1 MGAKRG
7 SGSKRETE
15 VRVLISPSVLC
26 QRETGNG
33 ERETV
38 MIDGLIGIKVGMTQ
52 IFDENGTVV
61 PVTVIKAGPCVV
73 VQKKTKETDG
83 YESVQLG
90 LVEFVRPSRVN
101 KPRSGHFKKAGVP
114 PCRILQ
120 EFHYKDGEEAP
131 KVGEQILVNQVFR
144 AADKVDVLGTSKGR
158 GFAGLIKRH
167 HFGGGAAT
175 HGSMFHRAPGSIGAS
190 AFPSRV
196 LPGMRAAGHMGDAS
210 VTTQSLKVVRV
221 QEQDNILLVKG
232 AVPGR
237 NGGYVVVKKA

>member
-1 MGAKRG
+1 M
-7 SGSKRETE
+7 
-15 VRVLISPSVLC
+15 V
-26 QRETGNG
+26 
-33 ERETV
+33 
-38 MIDGLIGIKVGMTQ
+38 DGLIGIKVGMIQ
-52 IFDENGTVV
+52 VFDENGTVV

-101 KPRSGHFKKAGVP
+101 KPKTGHFKKAGVP
-114 PCRILQ
+114 PCRILR
-120 EFHYKDGEEAP
+120 EFRFKDGAEMP
-131 KVGEQILVNQVFR
+131 NVGEQILAAQVFQ
-144 AADKVDVLGTSKGR
+144 AKDKVDILGTSKGR

-167 HFGGGAAT
+167 HFAGGAAS

-196 LPGMRAAGHMGDAS
+196 YPGMRAAGHMGDES
-210 VTTQSLKVVRV
+210 ITVQNLSIVRI
-221 QEQDNILLVKG
+221 QEQDNLLMIKG

-237 NGGYVVVKKA
+237 NGGYVIIKKS